1 MTKRLGYIL
10 LMMVLLSSQFASAC
24 QISPESGGNVL
35 RLSSIDP
42 ITLDPAVSGEM
53 TSHQYVI
60 QLFSGLVRL
69 NDEMQPVPDIARE
82 WQLSD
87 DGKVYTFVLRDD
99 VKFHDGR
106 QLTANDFKYSWERA
120 ASPETGSS
128 TALIYLGDIVG
139 VREMLAG
146 ESTHIQG
153 LRVVDD
159 FELEV
164 TVDAPKSYFLAKLS
178 YPTTFVVD
186 KANVEKGGEWWRQ
199 PNGTGPFRLKVWEEA
214 QRLVLQR
221 SSNYY
226 GDIAEIDEVV
236 FQLWGGQ
243 PMNLYETGDID
254 VAGVSMYYIDR
265 VMDKENTLYQEF
277 EVVPELSFS
286 YIGYNISKP
295 PFDDANIRRAFAHAV
310 DRSKLASLV
319 FRDMMQP
326 ADGILP
332 PGLPGYNP
340 ALNGLDFDVAK
351 ARELIAESS
360 YGDVASLPPITLTT
374 MGWGGLLSSGIEAVI
389 EEWRRNLGVEVT
401 VRQLEPERFLYHL
414 DEEKDEMFEMGWI
427 ADYPHPQN
435 FLEILFSSSSDNNY
449 GDYGNAE
456 IDSLLAQA
464 GITTNSSESLTLYQ
478 EAEQKLVTDAACL
491 PLWFGRNY
499 YLVKPEVKNYH
510 LNPLGLAQLNKVS
523 ITRQ

>member
-1 MTKRLGYIL
+1 MIKKLGYIL
-10 LMMVLLSSQFASAC
+10 LILVLALSQFAGAC
-24 QISPESGGNVL
+24 RILPESGGNVL
-35 RLSSIDP
+35 RLSGIDP

-53 TSHQYVI
+53 TSHQYVM

-69 NDEMQPVPDIARE
+69 DDEMKSVPDIALE

-87 DGKVYTFVLRDD
+87 DGKVYTFSLRDD

-106 QLTANDFKYSWERA
+106 RLTAGDFKYSWERA

-128 TALIYLGDIVG
+128 TALVYLGDIVG
-139 VREMLAG
+139 VKEMLAG
-146 ESTHIQG
+146 KSAHIKG

-159 FELEV
+159 FTLEV
-164 TVDAPKSYFLAKLS
+164 TIDAPKSYFLAKLS

-186 KANVEKGGEWWRQ
+186 KANVERGGKWWRQ
-199 PNGTGPFRLKVWEEA
+199 PNGTGPFRLKEWEEE

-221 SSNYY
+221 SGIYY
-226 GDIAEIDEVV
+226 GDVAKVDEVV

-243 PMNLYETGDID
+243 TMNLYETGEID

-265 VMDKENTLYQEF
+265 VMDKGDTFYREL

-286 YIGYNISKP
+286 YIGYNVSKP
-295 PFDDANIRRAFAHAV
+295 PFDEVNIRRAFAYAV
-310 DRSKLASLV
+310 DRNKLASLV

-326 ADGILP
+326 ASGILP

-351 ARELIAESS
+351 ARKLIADSS
-360 YGDVASLPPITLTT
+360 YGDVARLPPITLTT
-374 MGWGGLLSSGIEAVI
+374 MGWGGLLSPGVEAVI
-389 EEWRRNLGVEVT
+389 EEWRRNLGVEVR

-464 GITTNSSESLTLYQ
+464 GITADSGESLTLYQ
-478 EAEQKLVTDAACL
+478 EAEQKLVADAACL

-499 YLVKPEVKNYH
+499 YLVKPEVRNYH
-510 LNPLGLAQLNKVS
+510 LNPLGLAQLSQVS
-523 ITRQ
+523 ITGQ